1 MWARQTPWWSQP
13 HKPNRK
19 EDIYMTNNAIIEK
32 AQNQL
37 LAEGKIGSN
46 TVTTEYGEVEVP
58 EEIRTYAMWKSL
70 GYQVKK
76 GEKAIAKFSIW
87 KYVTKKS
94 KEKEDEE
101 EAENSKMFLK
111 ASSFF
116 KFSQVEK
123 VG

>member
-1 MWARQTPWWSQP
+1 
-13 HKPNRK
+13 
-19 EDIYMTNNAIIEK
+19 MTNNAIIEK
-32 AQNQL
+32 AKNQL
-37 LAEGKIGSN
+37 LAEGKIGSS

-58 EEIRTYAMWKSL
+58 EEIHTYAMWKSL

-87 KYVTKKS
+87 KYVSKKS

-101 EAENSKMFLK
+101 EAENSRMFLK

>member
-1 MWARQTPWWSQP
+1 
-13 HKPNRK
+13 
-19 EDIYMTNNAIIEK
+19 MTNNAIIEK
-32 AQNQL
+32 AKNQL
-37 LAEGKIGSN
+37 FAEGKIGSN

-58 EEIRTYAMWKSL
+58 EEIHTYAKWKSL
-70 GYQVKK
+70 GYHVKK

-101 EAENSKMFLK
+101 EEADDSRMFLK

>member
-1 MWARQTPWWSQP
+1 
-13 HKPNRK
+13 
-19 EDIYMTNNAIIEK
+19 MTNNEIIERAK
-32 AQNQL
+32 NQL
-37 LAEGKIGSN
+37 LVEGKIGSN

-58 EEIRTYAMWKSL
+58 EEIHTFAMWKSL
-70 GYQVKK
+70 GYKVKK

-94 KEKEDEE
+94 KEKQENEEE
-101 EAENSKMFLK
+101 EAENSRMFMK

>member
-1 MWARQTPWWSQP
+1 
-13 HKPNRK
+13 
-19 EDIYMTNNAIIEK
+19 MTNNAIIERAK
-32 AQNQL
+32 NQL
-37 LAEGKIGSN
+37 FAEGKIGIS
-46 TVTTEYGEVEVP
+46 TVTTEHGEVEVP
-58 EEIRTYAMWKSL
+58 EEIHTYAMWKSL

-87 KYVTKKS
+87 KYVSKKS
-94 KEKEDEE
+94 KKKEDEE
-101 EAENSKMFLK
+101 EEGETSKMFLK

>member
-1 MWARQTPWWSQP
+1 
-13 HKPNRK
+13 
-19 EDIYMTNNAIIEK
+19 MTNNAIIEK
-32 AQNQL
+32 AKNQL
-37 LAEGKIGSN
+37 FAEGKIGSN
-46 TVTTEYGEVEVP
+46 TVITEEVEVP
-58 EEIRTYAMWKSL
+58 EEIHTYAMWKSL

-87 KYVTKKS
+87 KYVSKKS

-101 EAENSKMFLK
+101 EAETSKMFLK